1 MNRFQVKLGHLSNYI
16 RNFSPIKSIAIM
28 ERIVNHP
35 ILTIPQEGEH
45 TFLFNGKPV
54 TGMKGFTIAA
64 ALHQAGYPVHS
75 HSVNGRNRS
84 LNCGIGKC
92 GACEMLVDGEVK
104 RICIT
109 KVDNVKEVSE
119 ITVQNY
125 TTDSQIEPR
134 EEPVE
139 IYRTDVAIIGAG
151 PAGLACRETL
161 KELGLNSIV
170 IDSNDK
176 IGGQFLMQTHA
187 FFFFEKERRFG
198 GMRGFDIAKTLAGD
212 DHSGIFLHSTVWDI
226 LQNKRI
232 AVKDMLNHKNFYVE
246 AQALIVATGAVPFM
260 PTFENDDVPGVYTA
274 AVVQKM
280 MNAEFTLLGKNILT
294 VGAGNI
300 GYLTSYQLMQAGAKV
315 KAILEAM
322 PREGGFPVQANR
334 IRRLG
339 IPIYTSHMLLKAIP
353 NQDRTGITGAVV
365 CECENFKPIPGTE
378 KVIDGIDVINIC
390 TGLIPDNQL
399 LTKGQYTF
407 GKRCAGVGD
416 AVRIGEGTTAVLRG
430 KQAAYEI
437 AQELGVRFNY
447 NDYLQISKEY
457 IDSQQHPIRIKEE
470 SPRPTPERQAQRPFV
485 RLDCLYGFACNPCSF
500 ACPQKAI
507 TKSSTSVTPEI
518 DYEKCTGCMQC
529 VSHCPG
535 LAIFGYD
542 TRKQNL
548 FLPVEYEVEEGAE
561 VWLVDDNGKKQGE
574 GIIEKVL
581 KKPTKTNVARVKAAG
596 MENDALLN
604 ITGFIVKENYPEEI
618 DFKQEPEC
626 ESETYVCHCEDVS
639 LDELLSAIGDR
650 KYISV
655 DEVKH
660 ITRLGMGP
668 CRGKRCIPRLRMKLR
683 EKGIELVGDATPRAP
698 LSTRFVL
705 GEMYPQRQIADTYK
719 VDSGK
724 QVRKTEVLIAGGGIG
739 GSALFRYFSEAGK
752 KTVLINADRGSS
764 WRNIGGGRPAFS
776 IPELAEIARNN
787 QTIFEETQKEYDIHY
802 REIRYITFAHDEATY
817 NDLERS
823 CGWSNAYLID
833 KKDFQKEV
841 SPYFNTNQNTYFAA
855 QISQHC
861 WQATPGR
868 VIDFIRNKG
877 KERQGEVWEDTHLVE
892 VHKNGGKYHV
902 LLYTHDKR
910 YIEYECD
917 HFVNALGYSAERF
930 ARMLGLYT
938 GLYPVKHQALI
949 THRLPNLGKDGDI
962 LDMLIDRR
970 KRNDFS
976 AVYGQQFAETGQII
990 ACASPAVDAKAE
1002 ISNFDELK
1010 FNTRRFMEI
1019 ISEVFCDWIPSLAT
1033 VPVQATWSGYYVE
1046 PRYIIDPDNGLFVGL
1061 QGHGFMLAQ
1070 YLAKLYVDKALGR
1083 TVPDYMERL
1092 RLDGDGISE
1101 KAFK

>member
-1 MNRFQVKLGHLSNYI
+1 
-16 RNFSPIKSIAIM
+16 M

-322 PREGGFPVQANR
+322 PHEGGFPVQANR

-507 TKSSTSVTPEI
+507 TKSSTSVTPKI

-739 GSALFRYFSEAGK
+739 GSALFRYFAEAGK
-752 KTVLINADRGSS
+752 KTALINADRGSS

-877 KERQGEVWEDTHLVE
+877 KERQGEVLEDTHLVE

>member
-1 MNRFQVKLGHLSNYI
+1 
-16 RNFSPIKSIAIM
+16 M

-139 IYRTDVAIIGAG
+139 IYRTDVTIIGAG

-322 PREGGFPVQANR
+322 PHEGGFPVQANR

-353 NQDRTGITGAVV
+353 NQDWTGITGAVV

-739 GSALFRYFSEAGK
+739 GSALFRYFAEAGK
-752 KTVLINADRGSS
+752 KTALINADRGSS

-877 KERQGEVWEDTHLVE
+877 KERQGEVLEDTHLVE

>member
-1 MNRFQVKLGHLSNYI
+1 
-16 RNFSPIKSIAIM
+16 M

-322 PREGGFPVQANR
+322 PHEGGFPVQANR

-724 QVRKTEVLIAGGGIG
+724 QVRKTDVLIAGGGIG
-739 GSALFRYFSEAGK
+739 GSALFRYFAEAGK
-752 KTVLINADRGSS
+752 KTALINADRGSS

-877 KERQGEVWEDTHLVE
+877 KERQGEVLEDTHLVE

>member
-1 MNRFQVKLGHLSNYI
+1 
-16 RNFSPIKSIAIM
+16 M

-300 GYLTSYQLMQAGAKV
+300 GYLTSYQLMQAGTKV

-322 PREGGFPVQANR
+322 PHEGGFPVQANR

-739 GSALFRYFSEAGK
+739 GSALFRYFAEAGK
-752 KTVLINADRGSS
+752 KTALINADRGSS

-877 KERQGEVWEDTHLVE
+877 KERQGEVLEDTHLVE

>member
-1 MNRFQVKLGHLSNYI
+1 
-16 RNFSPIKSIAIM
+16 M

-322 PREGGFPVQANR
+322 PHEGGFPVQANR

-739 GSALFRYFSEAGK
+739 GSALFRYFAEAGK
-752 KTVLINADRGSS
+752 KTALINADRGSS

-877 KERQGEVWEDTHLVE
+877 KERQGEVLEDTHLVE

-1033 VPVQATWSGYYVE
+1033 VPIQATWSGYYVE

>member
-1 MNRFQVKLGHLSNYI
+1 
-16 RNFSPIKSIAIM
+16 M

-322 PREGGFPVQANR
+322 PHEGGFPVQANR

-437 AQELGVRFNY
+437 AQELGARFNY

-470 SPRPTPERQAQRPFV
+470 SPRPTPERQAQLPFV

-739 GSALFRYFSEAGK
+739 GSALFRYFAEAGK

-877 KERQGEVWEDTHLVE
+877 KERQGEVLEDTHLVE

>member
-1 MNRFQVKLGHLSNYI
+1 
-16 RNFSPIKSIAIM
+16 M

-322 PREGGFPVQANR
+322 PHEGGFPVQANR

-683 EKGIELVGDATPRAP
+683 EKGIELVGDVTPRAP

-739 GSALFRYFSEAGK
+739 GSALFRYFAEAGK
-752 KTVLINADRGSS
+752 KTALINADRGSS

-877 KERQGEVWEDTHLVE
+877 KERQGEVLEDTHLVE

>member
-1 MNRFQVKLGHLSNYI
+1 
-16 RNFSPIKSIAIM
+16 M

-322 PREGGFPVQANR
+322 PHEGGFPVQANR

-470 SPRPTPERQAQRPFV
+470 SPRPTPERQAQLPFV

-739 GSALFRYFSEAGK
+739 GSALFRYLRK
-752 KTVLINADRGSS
+752 
-764 WRNIGGGRPAFS
+764 
-776 IPELAEIARNN
+776 
-787 QTIFEETQKEYDIHY
+787 
-802 REIRYITFAHDEATY
+802 
-817 NDLERS
+817 
-823 CGWSNAYLID
+823 
-833 KKDFQKEV
+833 
-841 SPYFNTNQNTYFAA
+841 
-855 QISQHC
+855 
-861 WQATPGR
+861 
-868 VIDFIRNKG
+868 
-877 KERQGEVWEDTHLVE
+877 
-892 VHKNGGKYHV
+892 
-902 LLYTHDKR
+902 
-910 YIEYECD
+910 
-917 HFVNALGYSAERF
+917 
-930 ARMLGLYT
+930 
-938 GLYPVKHQALI
+938 PVKRPCLLMRIEDHHGVISVVVVQ
-949 THRLPNLGKDGDI
+949 RSRSPN
-962 LDMLIDRR
+962 
-970 KRNDFS
+970 
-976 AVYGQQFAETGQII
+976 
-990 ACASPAVDAKAE
+990 
-1002 ISNFDELK
+1002 
-1010 FNTRRFMEI
+1010 
-1019 ISEVFCDWIPSLAT
+1019 
-1033 VPVQATWSGYYVE
+1033 
-1046 PRYIIDPDNGLFVGL
+1046 
-1061 QGHGFMLAQ
+1061 
-1070 YLAKLYVDKALGR
+1070 
-1083 TVPDYMERL
+1083 
-1092 RLDGDGISE
+1092 
-1101 KAFK
+1101 

>member
-1 MNRFQVKLGHLSNYI
+1 
-16 RNFSPIKSIAIM
+16 M

-322 PREGGFPVQANR
+322 PHEGGFPVQANR

-581 KKPTKTNVARVKAAG
+581 KKPTKTNVARVKAAR

-739 GSALFRYFSEAGK
+739 GSALFRYFAEAGK
-752 KTVLINADRGSS
+752 KTALINADRGSS

-877 KERQGEVWEDTHLVE
+877 KERQGEVLEDTHLVE

>member
-1 MNRFQVKLGHLSNYI
+1 
-16 RNFSPIKSIAIM
+16 M

-322 PREGGFPVQANR
+322 PHEGGFPVQANR

-353 NQDRTGITGAVV
+353 NLDRTGITGAVV

-548 FLPVEYEVEEGAE
+548 FLPVEYEVEVGAE

-739 GSALFRYFSEAGK
+739 GSALFRYLRK
-752 KTVLINADRGSS
+752 
-764 WRNIGGGRPAFS
+764 
-776 IPELAEIARNN
+776 
-787 QTIFEETQKEYDIHY
+787 
-802 REIRYITFAHDEATY
+802 
-817 NDLERS
+817 
-823 CGWSNAYLID
+823 
-833 KKDFQKEV
+833 
-841 SPYFNTNQNTYFAA
+841 
-855 QISQHC
+855 
-861 WQATPGR
+861 
-868 VIDFIRNKG
+868 
-877 KERQGEVWEDTHLVE
+877 
-892 VHKNGGKYHV
+892 
-902 LLYTHDKR
+902 
-910 YIEYECD
+910 
-917 HFVNALGYSAERF
+917 
-930 ARMLGLYT
+930 
-938 GLYPVKHQALI
+938 PVKRPCLLMRIEDHHGVISVVVVQ
-949 THRLPNLGKDGDI
+949 RSRSPN
-962 LDMLIDRR
+962 
-970 KRNDFS
+970 
-976 AVYGQQFAETGQII
+976 
-990 ACASPAVDAKAE
+990 
-1002 ISNFDELK
+1002 
-1010 FNTRRFMEI
+1010 
-1019 ISEVFCDWIPSLAT
+1019 
-1033 VPVQATWSGYYVE
+1033 
-1046 PRYIIDPDNGLFVGL
+1046 
-1061 QGHGFMLAQ
+1061 
-1070 YLAKLYVDKALGR
+1070 
-1083 TVPDYMERL
+1083 
-1092 RLDGDGISE
+1092 
-1101 KAFK
+1101 

>member
-1 MNRFQVKLGHLSNYI
+1 
-16 RNFSPIKSIAIM
+16 M

-322 PREGGFPVQANR
+322 PHEGGFPVQANR

-739 GSALFRYFSEAGK
+739 GSVLFRYFAEAGK
-752 KTVLINADRGSS
+752 KTALINADRGSS

-877 KERQGEVWEDTHLVE
+877 KERQGEVLEDTHLVE

>member
-1 MNRFQVKLGHLSNYI
+1 
-16 RNFSPIKSIAIM
+16 M

-776 IPELAEIARNN
+776 IPELAEIACNN

>member
-1 MNRFQVKLGHLSNYI
+1 
-16 RNFSPIKSIAIM
+16 M

-322 PREGGFPVQANR
+322 PHEGGFPVQANR

-739 GSALFRYFSEAGK
+739 GSALFRYFAEAGK
-752 KTVLINADRGSS
+752 KTALINADRGSS

-877 KERQGEVWEDTHLVE
+877 KERQGEVLEDTHLVE

-976 AVYGQQFAETGQII
+976 AVYGQQFTETGQII

>member
-1 MNRFQVKLGHLSNYI
+1 
-16 RNFSPIKSIAIM
+16 M

-198 GMRGFDIAKTLAGD
+198 GMRGFDIARTLAGD

-246 AQALIVATGAVPFM
+246 AQALVVATGAVPFM

-353 NQDRTGITGAVV
+353 NKDRTGITGAVV

-437 AQELGVRFNY
+437 AQELGARFNY

-470 SPRPTPERQAQRPFV
+470 APKPTPERQAQRPFV

-542 TRKQNL
+542 IRKQNL

-581 KKPTKTNVARVKAAG
+581 KKPTKTNVARVKAKG
-596 MENDALLN
+596 MENDSLLN

-739 GSALFRYFSEAGK
+739 GSALFRYFAEAGK

-841 SPYFNTNQNTYFAA
+841 SPYFNTSQDTYFAA

-877 KERQGEVWEDTHLVE
+877 KERQGEVLEDTHLVE

>member
-1 MNRFQVKLGHLSNYI
+1 
-16 RNFSPIKSIAIM
+16 M

-390 TGLIPDNQL
+390 TGLILDNQL

-485 RLDCLYGFACNPCSF
+485 RLDCLHGFACNPCSF

>member
-1 MNRFQVKLGHLSNYI
+1 
-16 RNFSPIKSIAIM
+16 M

-322 PREGGFPVQANR
+322 PHEGGFPVQANR

-353 NQDRTGITGAVV
+353 DLDRTGITGAVV

-581 KKPTKTNVARVKAAG
+581 KMPTKTNVARVKAAG

-739 GSALFRYFSEAGK
+739 GSALFRYFAEAGK
-752 KTVLINADRGSS
+752 KTALINADRGSS

-877 KERQGEVWEDTHLVE
+877 KERQGEVLEDTHLVE

-949 THRLPNLGKDGDI
+949 THRLPNLGKNGDI

>member
-1 MNRFQVKLGHLSNYI
+1 
-16 RNFSPIKSIAIM
+16 M

-322 PREGGFPVQANR
+322 PHEGGFPVQANR

-470 SPRPTPERQAQRPFV
+470 SPRPTPERQAQLPFV

-739 GSALFRYFSEAGK
+739 GSALFRYFAEAGK

-787 QTIFEETQKEYDIHY
+787 QTIFEETQKESDSHS

-877 KERQGEVWEDTHLVE
+877 KERQGEVLEDTHLVE

-1101 KAFK
+1101 KALQ

>member
-1 MNRFQVKLGHLSNYI
+1 
-16 RNFSPIKSIAIM
+16 M

-322 PREGGFPVQANR
+322 PHEGGFPVQANR

-739 GSALFRYFSEAGK
+739 GSALFRYFAEAGK
-752 KTVLINADRGSS
+752 KTALINADRGSS

-855 QISQHC
+855 QISLHC

-877 KERQGEVWEDTHLVE
+877 KERQGEVLEDTHLVE

>member
-1 MNRFQVKLGHLSNYI
+1 
-16 RNFSPIKSIAIM
+16 M

-322 PREGGFPVQANR
+322 PHEGGFPVQANR

-353 NQDRTGITGAVV
+353 DLDRTGITGAVV

-518 DYEKCTGCMQC
+518 NYEKCTGCMQC

-548 FLPVEYEVEEGAE
+548 FLPVEYEVEVGAE

-581 KKPTKTNVARVKAAG
+581 KMPTKTNVARVKAAG

-739 GSALFRYFSEAGK
+739 GSALFRYFAEAGK
-752 KTVLINADRGSS
+752 KTALINADRGSS

-949 THRLPNLGKDGDI
+949 THRLPNLGKNGDI

>member
-1 MNRFQVKLGHLSNYI
+1 
-16 RNFSPIKSIAIM
+16 M

-322 PREGGFPVQANR
+322 PHEGGFPVQANR

-877 KERQGEVWEDTHLVE
+877 KERQGEVLEDTHLVE

-1070 YLAKLYVDKALGR
+1070 YLAKLYVNKALGR

>member
-1 MNRFQVKLGHLSNYI
+1 
-16 RNFSPIKSIAIM
+16 M

-322 PREGGFPVQANR
+322 PHEGGFPVQANR

-739 GSALFRYFSEAGK
+739 GSALFRYFAEAGK
-752 KTVLINADRGSS
+752 KTALINADRGSS

-877 KERQGEVWEDTHLVE
+877 KERQGEVLEDTHLVE

-902 LLYTHDKR
+902 LLYTPDKR

>member
-1 MNRFQVKLGHLSNYI
+1 
-16 RNFSPIKSIAIM
+16 M

-322 PREGGFPVQANR
+322 PHEGGFPVQANR

-353 NQDRTGITGAVV
+353 DLDRTGITGAVV

-739 GSALFRYFSEAGK
+739 GSALFRYFAEAGK
-752 KTVLINADRGSS
+752 KTALINADRGSS

-877 KERQGEVWEDTHLVE
+877 KERQGEVLEDTHLVE

-949 THRLPNLGKDGDI
+949 THRLPNLGKNGDI

>member
-1 MNRFQVKLGHLSNYI
+1 
-16 RNFSPIKSIAIM
+16 M

-470 SPRPTPERQAQRPFV
+470 SPRPTPERQAQLPFV

>member
-1 MNRFQVKLGHLSNYI
+1 
-16 RNFSPIKSIAIM
+16 M

-322 PREGGFPVQANR
+322 PHEGGFPVQANR

-739 GSALFRYFSEAGK
+739 GSALFRYFAEAGK
-752 KTVLINADRGSS
+752 KTALINADRGSS

-877 KERQGEVWEDTHLVE
+877 KERQGEVLEDTHLVE

-1092 RLDGDGISE
+1092 RLDGDGIRE

>member
-1 MNRFQVKLGHLSNYI
+1 
-16 RNFSPIKSIAIM
+16 M

-54 TGMKGFTIAA
+54 TGMNGFTIAA

-322 PREGGFPVQANR
+322 PHEGGFPVQANR

-739 GSALFRYFSEAGK
+739 GSALFRYFAEAGK
-752 KTVLINADRGSS
+752 KTALINADRGSS

-877 KERQGEVWEDTHLVE
+877 KERQGEVLEDTHLVE

>member
-1 MNRFQVKLGHLSNYI
+1 
-16 RNFSPIKSIAIM
+16 M

-877 KERQGEVWEDTHLVE
+877 KERQGEVLEDTHLVE

>member
-1 MNRFQVKLGHLSNYI
+1 
-16 RNFSPIKSIAIM
+16 M

-322 PREGGFPVQANR
+322 PHEGGFPVQANR

-353 NQDRTGITGAVV
+353 DLDRTGITGAVV

-739 GSALFRYFSEAGK
+739 GSALFRYFAEAGK
-752 KTVLINADRGSS
+752 KTALINADRGSS

-802 REIRYITFAHDEATY
+802 REIRYITFAHNEATY

-877 KERQGEVWEDTHLVE
+877 KERQGEVLEDTHLVE

>member
-1 MNRFQVKLGHLSNYI
+1 
-16 RNFSPIKSIAIM
+16 M

-739 GSALFRYFSEAGK
+739 GSALFRYFAEAGK
-752 KTVLINADRGSS
+752 KTALINADRGSS

-877 KERQGEVWEDTHLVE
+877 KERQGEVLEDTHLVE

-1033 VPVQATWSGYYVE
+1033 VPIQATWSGYYVE

>member
-1 MNRFQVKLGHLSNYI
+1 
-16 RNFSPIKSIAIM
+16 M

-416 AVRIGEGTTAVLRG
+416 AIRIGEGTTAVLRG

>member
-1 MNRFQVKLGHLSNYI
+1 
-16 RNFSPIKSIAIM
+16 M

-322 PREGGFPVQANR
+322 PHEGGFPVQANR

-705 GEMYPQRQIADTYK
+705 EEMYPQRQIADTYK

-739 GSALFRYFSEAGK
+739 GSALFRYFAEAGK
-752 KTVLINADRGSS
+752 KTALINADRGSS

-877 KERQGEVWEDTHLVE
+877 KERQGEVLEDTHLVE

>member
-1 MNRFQVKLGHLSNYI
+1 
-16 RNFSPIKSIAIM
+16 M

-548 FLPVEYEVEEGAE
+548 YLPVEYEVEEGAE

>member
-1 MNRFQVKLGHLSNYI
+1 
-16 RNFSPIKSIAIM
+16 M

-119 ITVQNY
+119 ITVQSY

-322 PREGGFPVQANR
+322 PHEGGFPVQANR

-739 GSALFRYFSEAGK
+739 GSALFRYFAEAGK
-752 KTVLINADRGSS
+752 KTALINADRGSS

-877 KERQGEVWEDTHLVE
+877 KERQGEVLEDTHLVE

>member
-1 MNRFQVKLGHLSNYI
+1 
-16 RNFSPIKSIAIM
+16 M

-134 EEPVE
+134 KEPVE

-187 FFFFEKERRFG
+187 FFFFEKEWRFG

-322 PREGGFPVQANR
+322 PHEGGFPVQANR

-739 GSALFRYFSEAGK
+739 GSALFRYFAEAGK
-752 KTVLINADRGSS
+752 KTALINADRGSS

-877 KERQGEVWEDTHLVE
+877 KERQGEVLEDTHLVE

>member
-1 MNRFQVKLGHLSNYI
+1 
-16 RNFSPIKSIAIM
+16 M

>member
-1 MNRFQVKLGHLSNYI
+1 
-16 RNFSPIKSIAIM
+16 
-28 ERIVNHP
+28 
-35 ILTIPQEGEH
+35 
-45 TFLFNGKPV
+45 
-54 TGMKGFTIAA
+54 
-64 ALHQAGYPVHS
+64 
-75 HSVNGRNRS
+75 
-84 LNCGIGKC
+84 
-92 GACEMLVDGEVK
+92 MLVDGEVK

>member
-1 MNRFQVKLGHLSNYI
+1 
-16 RNFSPIKSIAIM
+16 M

-322 PREGGFPVQANR
+322 PHEGGFPVQANR

-739 GSALFRYFSEAGK
+739 GSALFRYFAEAGK
-752 KTVLINADRGSS
+752 KTALINADRGSS

-877 KERQGEVWEDTHLVE
+877 KERQGEVLEDTHLVE

-1061 QGHGFMLAQ
+1061 HGHGFMLAQ